1 MVWYVSGEMRTTALI
16 VALLFA
22 PVLYAAQMPA
32 DTPFV
37 RPVEETS
44 RIIDDCVAAMN
55 DVLTTYEG
63 IKDTQSADAAADKL
77 KPLHIHMQQTVD
89 KVNSIGEADAATQN
103 LFMTKLLPMLFVN
116 GARTKAAMER
126 IRENDYYGSE
136 KLRHFLEVELL
147 PQG

>member
-1 MVWYVSGEMRTTALI
+1 MMKKILI
-16 VALLFA
+16 LAAAVLCC
-22 PVLYAAQMPA
+22 PVLQAVQAPSE
-32 DTPFV
+32 TPFA

-63 IKDTQSADAAADKL
+63 IKDTQTADAAADKL
-77 KPLHIHMQQTVD
+77 KPLHIRMQQAVD

-116 GARTKAAMER
+116 GARTNAAMER

>member
-1 MVWYVSGEMRTTALI
+1 MMKTALI
-16 VALLFA
+16 LAAGLLCSPMLQAIQA
-22 PVLYAAQMPA
+22 PAE
-32 DTPFV
+32 TPFA
-37 RPVEETS
+37 RPVEES
-44 RIIDDCVAAMN
+44 AKLIDDCINAMN
-55 DVLTTYEG
+55 DVLTTYEA
-63 IKDTQSADAAADKL
+63 IKDTASADAAADKL
-77 KPLHIHMQQTVD
+77 KPLHIRMQLAVD

-116 GARTKAAMER
+116 GARTQAAMER